1 MFVFGRRPQ
10 ADCSW
15 LSNGIL
21 ALSLLQLIFLGRAH
35 FIQIDHNAFRNNY
48 FPRPPIEP
56 PVPAPPSQAE
66 QLSRHFDGRQLSPA
80 ELMADLSND
89 LTYRIL
95 HYHSILNRNNFAFSP
110 TALMSVLIALYEG
123 STGRSAQELHKVL
136 MLPNG
141 RDVIRVGYRD
151 IHRRLRTYF
160 FGSENPLKGLSLN
173 KDNVTITHEYET
185 VLTFYG
191 YDLGMDMVP
200 STLSSTS
207 STTPLSNATDEIV
220 MTTTAS
226 VPKISTTIV
235 PSSTRENN
243 TEKISTEEN
252 NNVTTT
258 KPDTTTSLTIT
269 TTETETV
276 AKTATEDKPTT
287 EKITTTTEM
296 LTTEEVITVTPP
308 TTTTTTEEF
317 TTETNDDTTTVTTAP
332 ITEKSDDVAEFV
344 SPTPIEFN
352 SSPFQRLQKME
363 PIHTPSSKLQAPLP
377 PISTPKHNYLPQY
390 ARSRSGRHK
399 RHSTGFK
406 EIDTNLFVTL
416 FNPQHQL
423 HHDLYTITQP
433 VTGSASLGQYTSE
446 FDVESL
452 DARLL
457 KVANARSNYGYNTDV
472 ISHVFY
478 LGNQQLVHTTF
489 KVYNAV
495 LYFKYFEDLK
505 MSALELELDTPDYNL
520 IILLP
525 DAPVDLISTTAS
537 LGLGP
542 SLRLMRKQL
551 KPRWVQAIIP
561 DFKLHGI
568 IFLTNDLQNMGVC
581 DIFEPN
587 RADFRPMTEEKGIYV
602 KHIEQSINVN
612 IRTHPINQ
620 LKRNYGPQTSPIQ
633 ISVNHPF
640 LFFVIDRDLDI
651 AVMAGRILNPLNVR
665 IQ

>member
-1 MFVFGRRPQ
+1 MFAIGRRPHGN
-10 ADCSW
+10 CNWGS
-15 LSNGIL
+15 SVIL
-21 ALSLLQLIFLGRAH
+21 AFSLLQLVSPTHAH
-35 FIQIDHNAFRNNY
+35 FIQIDNNAFRYNY
-48 FPRPPIEP
+48 FPRPPLDP
-56 PVPAPPSQAE
+56 PAPAPPSLAQAE
-66 QLSRHFDGRQLSPA
+66 QLPRRFDARQLSPA

-123 STGRSAQELHKVL
+123 SAGRSALELHKVL
-136 MLPNG
+136 MLPNS

-173 KDNVTITHEYET
+173 KDNVTITHGFET

-191 YDLGMDMVP
+191 YDLGMDMV
-200 STLSSTS
+200 SSTVS
-207 STTPLSNATDEIV
+207 LPYSTTPILNITDEIR
-220 MTTTAS
+220 MTTTTNT
-226 VPKISTTIV
+226 PKIYTTTDPTKFTIQDSTEKMSAKENNIISTIKPETTI
-235 PSSTRENN
+235 SSLTTIAETETITN
-243 TEKISTEEN
+243 TTPE
-252 NNVTTT
+252 
-258 KPDTTTSLTIT
+258 DTTT
-269 TTETETV
+269 
-276 AKTATEDKPTT
+276 
-287 EKITTTTEM
+287 EKVTTTTE
-296 LTTEEVITVTPP
+296 LLAAEKVNTVTPP
-308 TTTTTTEEF
+308 TTTTEET
-317 TTETNDDTTTVTTAP
+317 TTETNDDKTTITLAS
-332 ITEKSDDVAEFV
+332 ITESSDDAAEFV
-344 SPTPIEFN
+344 AATPIEFN
-352 SSPFQRLQKME
+352 SSQFQRLQKMR
-363 PIHTPSSKLQAPLP
+363 PIHMPSSKLQAPIS

-423 HHDLYTITQP
+423 HHDLYAITQP
-433 VTGSASLGQYTSE
+433 ITGPGSLRQYTNE
-446 FDVESL
+446 YDVENL
-452 DARLL
+452 EARLL
-457 KVANARSNYGYNTDV
+457 KSNYGYNTDV

-505 MSALELELDTPDYNL
+505 MSTLELELDTPDYNL

-525 DAPVDLISTTAS
+525 DSPVDLISTTAS
-537 LGLGP
+537 LGLAP

-587 RADFRPMTEEKGIYV
+587 RADFRPMTDEKGVYV
-602 KHIEQSINVN
+602 KHIEQSIHIN

-640 LFFVIDRDLDI
+640 LFFVIDRDLDV
-651 AVMAGRILNPLNVR
+651 AVMAGRIVNPLNVR